1 MSTLNFIYIDT
12 NIPDYE
18 QMFIMSNCKNNIIA
32 NSTFSW
38 WGAYFNVNQNPII
51 CYPSVWHRHK
61 LAHIDTSGL
70 QHPKWVKIESNS

>member
-1 MSTLNFIYIDT
+1 
-12 NIPDYE
+12 
-18 QMFIMSNCKNNIIA
+18 MSNCKNNIIA

-51 CYPSVWHRHK
+51 CYPSVWYRHK
-61 LAHIDTSGL
+61 LAHIDVSGL